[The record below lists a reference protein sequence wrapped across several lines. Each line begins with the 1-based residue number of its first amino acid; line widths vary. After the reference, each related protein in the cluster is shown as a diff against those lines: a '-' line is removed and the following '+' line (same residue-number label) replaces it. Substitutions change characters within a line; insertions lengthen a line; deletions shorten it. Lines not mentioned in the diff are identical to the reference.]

1 MYSSSADHVQEYKNW
16 AGIKGTPVQTTNRQ
30 GEPETLMKPTFGEN
44 LQFFFTYQVGFMYL
58 RYFMWNFSGRQN
70 DVQSQ
75 GGILNGNWITGFNF
89 LDSIRLGDQSHLPP
103 TLGENRAKNAYY
115 MLPFILGLLGMFFQY
130 QSGKKGKQ
138 DFTVVMLLFIMTGLA
153 IVVYLNQDPL
163 QPRERDYAY
172 AGSFYAFTIW
182 IGLGVLAVYDI
193 FKRFSAATISAIAA
207 TAISLFAV
215 PVLMASQNWDDH
227 DRSGRYTARDFG
239 GNYLKTCA
247 PNAIIFTNG
256 DNDTF
261 PLWYAQEVEGIRT
274 DVRVCN
280 LSYLQTDWYIDQM
293 RKKYYDSD
301 PLPIKFTEDQV
312 VQGNRDIVYVL
323 DQLKRPVNL
332 NDALEFIRSDEAATK
347 LQQADNASFLPSKQ
361 LYYPVDKKAVLESG
375 TVAAKD
381 DSMIV
386 DKLDINLTGNYISK
400 DEMIILDIINN
411 NKWKR
416 PIYFAVTVGREKY
429 LNLQEYFQAEGFAY
443 RLVPIKTKV
452 KEGQIGRVNSGI
464 MYDNIINK
472 FKWGNMNN
480 PKVYLDENN
489 MRMSMN
495 IRNNFVR
502 LADQLIV
509 EGRTDSAVAVLD
521 RCNELVPN
529 KKVPYNYFN
538 LLMAEAYYKA
548 AHFDMHKMGKEM
560 TSMEV
565 NMMPASMK
573 KGNEVVRQMVD
584 NNEREILYYL
594 SLEPKFRESVSEDL
608 QRAFYLLQELGVIT
622 DQYGEKDLSKEING
636 KLNKMFSIAQPEK
649 GMIPPK

>member
-1 MYSSSADHVQEYKNW
+1 
-16 AGIKGTPVQTTNRQ
+16 
-30 GEPETLMKPTFGEN
+30 
-44 LQFFFTYQVGFMYL
+44 
-58 RYFMWNFSGRQN
+58 
-70 DVQSQ
+70 
-75 GGILNGNWITGFNF
+75 
-89 LDSIRLGDQSHLPP
+89 
-103 TLGENRAKNAYY
+103 
-115 MLPFILGLLGMFFQY
+115 
-130 QSGKKGKQ
+130 
-138 DFTVVMLLFIMTGLA
+138 
-153 IVVYLNQDPL
+153 
-163 QPRERDYAY
+163 
-172 AGSFYAFTIW
+172 
-182 IGLGVLAVYDI
+182 
-193 FKRFSAATISAIAA
+193 
-207 TAISLFAV
+207 
-215 PVLMASQNWDDH
+215 MASENWDDH

-239 GNYLKTCA
+239 GDYLKTCA

-301 PLPIKFTEDQV
+301 PLPIKFTDDQV
-312 VQGNRDIVYVL
+312 VQGTRDIVYVL

-332 NDALEFIRSDEAATK
+332 NEALEFIRSDDPATK
-347 LQQADNASFLPSKQ
+347 LQQADNAAFLPSKQ
-361 LYYPVDKKAVLESG
+361 LYYPVDKNAALASG
-375 TVAAKD
+375 TVDSKD
-381 DSMIV
+381 DSLIV

-416 PIYFAVTVGREKY
+416 PIYFAVTVGRDKY
-429 LNLQEYFQAEGFAY
+429 LNLQDYFQAEGFAY

-452 KEGQIGRVNSGI
+452 KEGQIGRVSSKL

-472 FKWGNMNN
+472 FKWGNMND

-495 IRNNFVR
+495 VRNNFVR
-502 LADQLIV
+502 LADQLII
-509 EGRTDSAVAVLD
+509 EGKTDSAIAVLD

-548 AHFDMHKMGKEM
+548 AQFDMHKMGKER

-565 NMMPASMK
+565 NMLPAAVK
-573 KGNEVVRQMVD
+573 KGNDVVRQMVE

-594 SLEPKFRESVSEDL
+594 SLEPKFRESVADDM
-608 QRAFYLLQELGVIT
+608 QRSFYLLQELGTIT
-622 DQYGEKDLSKEING
+622 EQFGEKDLSKEINE
-636 KLNKMFSIAQPEK
+636 KLSKMISVVQPER
-649 GMIPPK
+649 GNAVPK